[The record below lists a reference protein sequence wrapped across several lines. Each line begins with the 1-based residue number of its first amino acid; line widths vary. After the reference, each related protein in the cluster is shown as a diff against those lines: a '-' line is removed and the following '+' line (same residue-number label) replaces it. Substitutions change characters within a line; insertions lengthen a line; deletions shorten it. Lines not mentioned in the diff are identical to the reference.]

1 MADPGWGEEGVT
13 TIRAGLG
20 LGAVACVIA
29 AIAPQWDL
37 VEGPSR
43 DAAGVT
49 KILETPGGVGG
60 LAVLIAIALVVAA
73 FRPRQ
78 WLWLAGLGLAT
89 ALAGACALV
98 VYNGRTSSELAP
110 DADVS
115 LLTGGGLL
123 TVAFWVAM
131 VAVAVMLVGFRT
143 LALAPRPVD
152 EGAAAEEEDAED
164 DAPSGRVER
173 TRASGK
179 ALLAFALSV
188 AGIIV
193 IVGSSLGVALGTLAL
208 GEIRASGEHG
218 AGRGLAIAA
227 IVVGLAALCL
237 LAALVGVLT
246 LTAKPSS

>member
-1 MADPGWGEEGVT
+1 M
-13 TIRAGLG
+13 
-20 LGAVACVIA
+20 
-29 AIAPQWDL
+29 
-37 VEGPSR
+37 
-43 DAAGVT
+43 
-49 KILETPGGVGG
+49 
-60 LAVLIAIALVVAA
+60 
-73 FRPRQ
+73 
-78 WLWLAGLGLAT
+78 
-89 ALAGACALV
+89 
-98 VYNGRTSSELAP
+98 
-110 DADVS
+110 S

-143 LALAPRPVD
+143 LALAPRPAD
-152 EGAAAEEEDAED
+152 EGAAADEEDAED

-208 GEIRASGEHG
+208 GEIRTSGEHG

-227 IVVGLAALCL
+227 IVVGSGRALP
-237 LAALVGVLT
+237 ARGARRSAHADGQ
-246 LTAKPSS
+246 AE

>member
-43 DAAGVT
+43 DEAGVT

-152 EGAAAEEEDAED
+152 EGAAAEEDAED
-164 DAPSGRVER
+164 DAPRGRVAR

-179 ALLAFALSV
+179 ARLAFALSV

-208 GEIRASGEHG
+208 GEIRTSGEHG